1 MTIPTSHLPQRCQPK
16 CRSQQRQ
23 QQEAGGRL
31 ANDCHVD
38 TAIPID
44 HEFALPA
51 HATARYGHGTAAGI
65 GMLHGVGV
73 ESPTQIA
80 IFVASTA
87 AVGVNFGLF
96 LLATWVVGLILAN
109 GVIAGLAGAGLLHA
123 ERSFPIYATLAV
135 VVSLMSIGLGV
146 VYLLGFDI
154 LPAILI

>member
-1 MTIPTSHLPQRCQPK
+1 
-16 CRSQQRQ
+16 
-23 QQEAGGRL
+23 
-31 ANDCHVD
+31 
-38 TAIPID
+38 
-44 HEFALPA
+44 
-51 HATARYGHGTAAGI
+51 
-65 GMLHGVGV
+65 MLHGVGV

>member
-1 MTIPTSHLPQRCQPK
+1 MPQPAEFRPQD
-16 CRSQQRQ
+16 
-23 QQEAGGRL
+23 RL
-31 ANDCHVD
+31 ARDSPTTAHVG

-44 HEFALPA
+44 TSSSLPA

-87 AVGVNFGLF
+87 AVGVNFGLL